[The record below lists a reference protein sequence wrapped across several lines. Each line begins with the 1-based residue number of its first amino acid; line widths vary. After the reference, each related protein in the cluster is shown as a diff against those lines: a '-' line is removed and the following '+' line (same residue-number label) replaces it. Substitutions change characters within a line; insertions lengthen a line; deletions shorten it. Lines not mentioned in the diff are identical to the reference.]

1 MPRSLI
7 LCPRI
12 IDPFPH
18 ISHCFIFRIILNYT
32 NNVKYKHPLD
42 EITSKIFLYLVIVL
56 SVVIHEYSHAFVA
69 NELGDPT
76 AKNAGRLT
84 LNPIAH
90 IDPIGTVLV
99 PLFLMLT
106 SGAFFGWAK
115 PVPFNPYNVRD
126 PKGELK
132 IALGGPTANLAL
144 AGMVSLGFLAMR
156 LIYPAISG
164 NEILVS
170 LTVTVIYVNIFLA
183 LFNLIPIPPLDGSK
197 ILAHF
202 LPYRARE
209 TFLSIG
215 FIGIIGALI
224 VAMIILPP
232 IARVIFDI
240 LTGFGYVFG

>member
-12 IDPFPH
+12 IEPFPH
-18 ISHCFIFRIILNYT
+18 ISHCFIFCIILNYT

-42 EITSKIFLYLVIVL
+42 EITSKIFLYFVIVL

-90 IDPIGTVLV
+90 IDPIGTVLI
-99 PLFLMLT
+99 PLVLMFT

-115 PVPFNPYNVRD
+115 PVPFNPNNVRD

-132 IALGGPTANLAL
+132 IALGGPTANLML

-156 LIYPAISG
+156 LIYPVISG

-215 FIGIIGALI
+215 FIGIIGALL
-224 VAMIILPP
+224 VAMMILPP
-232 IARVIFDI
+232 VAGVIFNI

>member
-1 MPRSLI
+1 M
-7 LCPRI
+7 
-12 IDPFPH
+12 DPFPH
-18 ISHCFIFRIILNYT
+18 ISHCFIFCILLNYT
-32 NNVKYKHPLD
+32 NNVKYKHSLD
-42 EITSKIFLYLVIVL
+42 EITPKIFLYLVIVL

-84 LNPIAH
+84 LNPIPH
-90 IDPIGTVLV
+90 IDPIGTVAI
-99 PLFLMLT
+99 PLFLMFT

-115 PVPFNPYNVRD
+115 PVPFNPNNIRD

-132 IALGGPTANLAL
+132 IEFAGPASNFAL

-156 LIYPAISG
+156 FIYPEISG
-164 NEILVS
+164 NEVLVS
-170 LTVTVIYVNIFLA
+170 LTMTVIYVNIFLA

-202 LPYRARE
+202 LPYRTRE
-209 TFLSIG
+209 KFLSIG

-232 IARVIFDI
+232 VAGVIFDI